1 MYVVCLSVCLS
12 VCSFV
17 CLSVCLCI
25 YLFVCLS
32 VCLFVCVCVCVF
44 SSVVYVLM
52 CPAHQRGVLISQPVD
67 YLYVYIYSWEFMGS
81 MDECS
86 DHVRI

>member
-1 MYVVCLSVCLS
+1 MIFLLPKDYHVCMLCLSVR
-12 VCSFV
+12 
-17 CLSVCLCI
+17 
-25 YLFVCLS
+25 LFVCLS
-32 VCLFVCVCVCVF
+32 VCLFVCLCVC
-44 SSVVYVLM
+44 SAVVNVLM

-81 MDECS
+81 MDECP

>member
-1 MYVVCLSVCLS
+1 MYVVCVCLS

-17 CLSVCLCI
+17 YHLCVCLC
-25 YLFVCLS
+25 VC
-32 VCLFVCVCVCVF
+32 

-52 CPAHQRGVLISQPVD
+52 CPAHQRGVLRACD

-81 MDECS
+81 MDECP